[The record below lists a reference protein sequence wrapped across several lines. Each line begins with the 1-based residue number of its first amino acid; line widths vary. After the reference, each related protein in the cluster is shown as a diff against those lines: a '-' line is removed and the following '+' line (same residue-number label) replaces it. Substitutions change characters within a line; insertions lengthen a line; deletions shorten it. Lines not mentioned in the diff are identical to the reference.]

1 MPRLR
6 QTGILLAPPGLSLP
20 TLSQASAAQETIMC
34 EVRYPNV
41 RVKLIG
47 ENRSALNILRSIS
60 SAMRKAGLSREQIK
74 EFMET
79 AMASEQDTLMM
90 ETMKFVAA
98 PSAQKGIYVRQY

>member
-1 MPRLR
+1 VVWGSLSGWGRLVPSV
-6 QTGILLAPPGLSLP
+6 PPHSVSGQRS
-20 TLSQASAAQETIMC
+20 TEETIMC

-47 ENRSALNILRSIS
+47 ENRNALNILGSVS

-74 EFMET
+74 EYMEA

-90 ETMKFVAA
+90 ETMKFVAV
-98 PSAQKGIYVRQY
+98 S